1 MNEFM
6 TWEMLLTYGGCVAAT
21 VLVTEWLKKLLP
33 KFAAQIIS
41 FLVALLIL
49 VVGHLAT
56 KTFVVGD
63 ILLYFVNAIA
73 VSLASNGG
81 FDAIKGIFGK
91 KEEVAPEGPVEN
103 QMILDPNEEQGVNA
117 YFTFSKDPSEFK
129 EGEVIKFVV
138 AHKKDSQDK
147 PIV

>member
-6 TWEMLLTYGGCVAAT
+6 SWEMLLTYGGCVAAT
-21 VLVTEWLKKLLP
+21 VLVTEWLKKLMP
-33 KFAAQIIS
+33 KIAAQLIS
-41 FLVALLIL
+41 FAVALLIL

-56 KTFVVGD
+56 GTFVVGD
-63 ILLYFVNAIA
+63 ILLYLVNAIA

-81 FDAIKGIFGK
+81 FDALKGIFGK
-91 KEEVAPEGPVEN
+91 KEEAQAEGPIEN
-103 QMILDPNEEQGVNA
+103 QMILDPAEKDGVNA
-117 YFTFSKDPSEFK
+117 YFSFAKNPNEYK

-138 AHKKDSQDK
+138 SHKKDSQDK

>member
-21 VLVTEWLKKLLP
+21 VLVTEWLKKLMP
-33 KFAAQIIS
+33 KIAAQLIS
-41 FLVALLIL
+41 FAVALLIL

-56 KTFVVGD
+56 STFVVGD
-63 ILLYFVNAIA
+63 ILLYLVNAIA

-81 FDAIKGIFGK
+81 FDALKGVFGK
-91 KEEVAPEGPVEN
+91 KEEPEKIEN
-103 QMILDPNEEQGVNA
+103 QMVLDPEEEEGFNA
-117 YFTFSKDPSEFK
+117 YFTFGKNPDEYK

-138 AHKKDSQDK
+138 TRKKDSQDK
-147 PIV
+147 PVV

>member
-21 VLVTEWLKKLLP
+21 VLVTEWLKKLMP
-33 KFAAQIIS
+33 KIAAQLIS
-41 FLVALLIL
+41 FAVALLIL

-56 KTFVVGD
+56 STFVVGD
-63 ILLYFVNAIA
+63 ILLYLVNAIA

-81 FDAIKGIFGK
+81 FDALKGIFGK
-91 KEEVAPEGPVEN
+91 KEEPEQVEN
-103 QMILDPNEEQGVNA
+103 QMVLDPEEEEGFNA
-117 YFTFSKDPSEFK
+117 YFTFGKNPDEYK

-138 AHKKDSQDK
+138 TRKKDSQDK
-147 PIV
+147 PVV

>member
-21 VLVTEWLKKLLP
+21 VLVTEWLKKLMP
-33 KFAAQIIS
+33 KIAAQLIS
-41 FLVALLIL
+41 FAVALLIL

-56 KTFVVGD
+56 STFVVGD
-63 ILLYFVNAIA
+63 ILLYLVNAIA

-81 FDAIKGIFGK
+81 FDALKGMFGK
-91 KEEVAPEGPVEN
+91 KEEPEKIEN
-103 QMILDPNEEQGVNA
+103 QMVLDPEEEEGFNA
-117 YFTFSKDPSEFK
+117 YFTFGKNPDEYK

-138 AHKKDSQDK
+138 TRKKDSQDK
-147 PIV
+147 PVV